1 VPHAAPL
8 QPAPE
13 TLHVTA
19 VLAVP
24 VTLAVNTWVAPVFTF
39 AELGDTETAIADN
52 TVTVADADLV
62 ASACAV
68 AVTVTVGGFGTVAG
82 AV

>member
-1 VPHAAPL
+1 VIVPQAAPL

-24 VTLAVNTWVAPVFTF
+24 VTLAVNT
-39 AELGDTETAIADN
+39 
-52 TVTVADADLV
+52 
-62 ASACAV
+62 
-68 AVTVTVGGFGTVAG
+68 
-82 AV
+82 